1 MNSCKAA
8 VVAERRKLASA
19 SSDKRIMIRPNL
31 HYIIYVTICLYTAAH
46 NTRQKVSACLYYV
59 YSSFKLWNLYIN
71 QKVEHLDNNTILFMT
86 NINNTSTWQCG
97 SALCNTIYSL

>member
-19 SSDKRIMIRPNL
+19 SSDKCIIRPNF
-31 HYIIYVTICLYTAAH
+31 HYIYVTICLNTAAH

-59 YSSFKLWNLYIN
+59 YSSFKLWNLYTN
-71 QKVEHLDNNTILFMT
+71 QKVEHLDNNTISFMT
-86 NINNTSTWQCG
+86 SINNTSTW
-97 SALCNTIYSL
+97 